1 MPIVVPKW
9 EFSKY
14 PQINLPFHKIFV
26 CAYLIACGYSPLAMM
41 KKTLATICARI
52 VLTFLLAV
60 LVAHP
65 TIVHANTSGV
75 VISQVYGGGG
85 NAGSTFKNDFIE
97 IFNAG
102 SAIVSLNGWSVQYS
116 SAAGTTWQV
125 TSLSGLLA
133 PGEYYLIQESQGA
146 GGTTALPT
154 PNATGNIAMS
164 ATAGKVALV
173 SSTTALTGS
182 CPVGGATVIDFIGYG
197 TGVSGAS
204 CFEGTAAAPTL
215 TNTTANLRK
224 LNGAQDTDNNSVDF
238 AVGAP
243 NPRNQPVGTTNP
255 SGAGSASPA
264 SVVQGGTTLLTVL
277 VTPGAN
283 PTSTGLVV
291 TGDLSSIGGSATEPF
306 FNDGTN
312 GDVTAGDTTFSFS
325 TVVAINTTP
334 GSKSL
339 PISISDDQGR
349 TGSATIILTVT
360 NAPLNLSI
368 HDIQGPGDTS
378 PVAGKLVSTTGIV
391 TAVVSNGFF
400 IQNPDNAVDADP
412 NTSEGI
418 FVFTSS
424 RPAAPAVVGNF
435 VQVTGTVAEFI
446 PSSDPNSPSST
457 EIQGPSTTLISTG
470 NPLPASITLTA
481 ADTDPAGPIDQ
492 LEKYEGMRVH
502 IDVMSVT
509 GPTDGNLSE
518 ANATSTSNGVFF
530 GVIAGIP
537 QPFREPGIQL
547 PDPLPAGAAPTVT
560 RWDTN
565 PEIIRV
571 NTAVQS
577 GSNVLDVTTGATV
590 TNLTG
595 PLDFN
600 SRFYSILTD
609 PNTATATGN
618 VSATPVP
625 VVASNELTIA
635 NFNMEHFYDT
645 VDDPGTS
652 DVKLTPTAFAN
663 RLNKASLAI
672 RNVMNMPDIIGIE
685 EMEHLT
691 TLQALSAKISADAIA
706 AGQPDPQYQT
716 FLFEGNDISGINT
729 ALLVKS
735 TINVISVDQVGKDTT
750 FIQPD
755 GTSALLNDRPPLV
768 MVATASQP
776 NSDTSLPFTMVVNHL
791 RSLLSEDDPVD
802 GPRVRAKREAQAE
815 FLANLLQTHQAAGEN
830 VISVCDCNAFEF
842 NDGYVDVIGA
852 ILGHPVPAAQVVLA
866 SPDLVDPDFTDL
878 ITTLPHDQQYSYD
891 FNGSHQVLDHVV
903 VNQTMMASFSRYAV
917 ARNDADFPE
926 VFRSDP
932 TRPERVSDHDMPVA
946 YFFLPEAT
954 PPVLH
959 LPADITA
966 EATSPAGAIVNF
978 ITTVTDARDTN
989 LVATC
994 TPASGSQ
1001 FPLGATTVNC
1011 SATNSRNKTATG
1023 NFNVLVVDTT
1033 APVVTVNGVSN
1044 GGVYNLGAVPTASC
1058 STIDSVTGVAVQA
1071 TLSVTGGTANG
1082 VGHFTATCSG
1092 AKDNAGN
1099 IAPAVSAGFDVHY
1112 IFSGFLTALSPDGS
1126 DGKTFNVGSTV
1137 PVKWQLKNAQGGFIV
1152 APSAVGAIQVAPDP
1166 SCVAG
1171 QQGLAIDA
1179 NFTGT
1184 GLQENNDRYQF
1195 NWKTTGLNTG
1205 CYAFL
1210 LPLDDGTV
1218 QSAVV
1223 QLR

>member
-1 MPIVVPKW
+1 MI
-9 EFSKY
+9 
-14 PQINLPFHKIFV
+14 
-26 CAYLIACGYSPLAMM
+26 
-41 KKTLATICARI
+41 KKTLATICARV
-52 VLTFLLAV
+52 VLTLFFAV
-60 LVAHP
+60 LVVHP
-65 TIVHANTSGV
+65 IPVSASANGV

-85 NAGSTFKNDFIE
+85 NAGATFKNDFIE

-102 SAIVSLNGWSVQYS
+102 SATVSLNGWSVQYAA
-116 SAAGTTWQV
+116 AAGTTWQV
-125 TSLSGLLA
+125 TALSGSLA
-133 PGEYYLIQESQGA
+133 PGQYFLIQESQGA
-146 GGTTALPT
+146 GGTTPLPT

-173 SSTTALTGS
+173 SSTTALSGG
-182 CPVGGATVIDFIGYG
+182 CPVGGATVIDFVGYG
-197 TGVSGAS
+197 TGASGAS

-215 TNTTANLRK
+215 TNTTADLRK
-224 LNGAQDTDNNSVDF
+224 LNGAQDTDNNSADF
-238 AVGAP
+238 AAGAP

-255 SGAGSASPA
+255 SGVGTATPA

-283 PTSTGLVV
+283 PTSTGIVV

-312 GDVTAGDTTFSFS
+312 GDATAGDTTFSFS
-325 TVVAINTTP
+325 TVVTINTTL
-334 GSKSL
+334 GSKTL
-339 PISISDDQGR
+339 PISLADDQGR
-349 TGSATIILTVT
+349 TGSATITLTVT
-360 NAPLNLSI
+360 TAPLNLSI
-368 HDIQGPGDTS
+368 HDIQGPGNTS

-412 NTSEGI
+412 NTSEGV

-457 EIQGPSTTLISTG
+457 EIQGPVTTLISSG
-470 NPLPASITLTA
+470 NPLPTPVTLTA

-502 IDVMSVT
+502 VDVMTVT

-518 ANATSTSNGVFF
+518 ANAISTSNGVFF
-530 GVIAGIP
+530 GVVAGIP

-547 PDPLPAGAAPTVT
+547 PDPLPAGAPPTVT

-565 PEIIRV
+565 PEILRV

-577 GSNVLDVTTGATV
+577 GSTVLDVTTGATV

-625 VVASNELTIA
+625 VAAPNELTIA

-652 DVKLTPTAFAN
+652 DVKLTATAFAN

-672 RNVMNMPDIIGIE
+672 RNVMNMPDVIGIE

-691 TLQALSAKISADAIA
+691 TLQALSAKISADALA

-716 FLFEGNDISGINT
+716 FLVEGNDVSGINA

-735 TINVISVDQVGKDTT
+735 TINVISVEQVGKDTT
-750 FIQPD
+750 FLQPD
-755 GTSALLNDRPPLV
+755 GTTALLNDRPPLV
-768 MVATASQP
+768 MTATASQP

-791 RSLLSEDDPVD
+791 RSLLSIDDPVD

-815 FLANLLQTHQAAGEN
+815 FLANLLQSHQAAGEN

-842 NDGYVDVIGA
+842 SDGYVDVVGT
-852 ILGHPVPAAQVVLA
+852 ILGHPAPADQVVLA

-878 ITTLPHDQQYSYD
+878 ITTLPRDQQYSYD
-891 FNGSHQVLDHVV
+891 FNGSHQTLDHVV
-903 VNQTMMASFSRYAV
+903 VNQALFASFSRYAV
-917 ARNDADFPE
+917 TRNDADFPE

-932 TRPERVSDHDMPVA
+932 NRPERISDHDMPVA

-959 LPADITA
+959 LPANITA
-966 EATSPAGAIVNF
+966 EATSATGAIVSY
-978 ITTVTDARDTN
+978 TVTVTDARDVN
-989 LVATC
+989 LVADC
-994 TPASGSQ
+994 APASGSS
-1001 FPLGATTVNC
+1001 FALGATTVNC

-1023 NFNVLVVDTT
+1023 SFTVSVVDTT
-1033 APVVTVNGVSN
+1033 PPAVTVNGVSN
-1044 GGVYNLGAVPTASC
+1044 GAVYNLGAVPTASC
-1058 STIDSVTGVAVQA
+1058 STADSVTGVATQA
-1071 TLSVTGGTANG
+1071 ALTITGGTANG

-1099 IAPAVSAGFDVHY
+1099 VTPPVSASYDVHY
-1112 IFSGFLTALSPDGS
+1112 IFSGFLTDLSPDGP
-1126 DGKTFNVGSTV
+1126 DGKTFKAGSTIT
-1137 PVKWQLKNAQGGFIV
+1137 VKWRLQNAQGGFIV
-1152 APSAVGAIQVAPDP
+1152 APSAVGTIQVAPDP

-1171 QQGLAIDA
+1171 QQGLAVDA
-1179 NFTGT
+1179 NFTGN

-1195 NWKTTGLNTG
+1195 NWKTTGLATG

-1210 LPLDDGTV
+1210 LPLDDGTT